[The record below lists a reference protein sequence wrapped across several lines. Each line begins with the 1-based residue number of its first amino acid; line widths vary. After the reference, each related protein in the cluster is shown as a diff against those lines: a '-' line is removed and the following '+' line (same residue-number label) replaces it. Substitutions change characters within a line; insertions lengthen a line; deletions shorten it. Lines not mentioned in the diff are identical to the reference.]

1 MISVGLNSYPK
12 ASSHLSLMQPSP
24 MLSLPGNS
32 IRQEGV
38 QLTKS
43 LLRLFCGYL
52 SMHHPRARG
61 PLESDSVRVHD
72 SEVDGGLAQGD
83 VYQKNG
89 VPLLIQAGHDAL

>member
-1 MISVGLNSYPK
+1 
-12 ASSHLSLMQPSP
+12 MQPSP